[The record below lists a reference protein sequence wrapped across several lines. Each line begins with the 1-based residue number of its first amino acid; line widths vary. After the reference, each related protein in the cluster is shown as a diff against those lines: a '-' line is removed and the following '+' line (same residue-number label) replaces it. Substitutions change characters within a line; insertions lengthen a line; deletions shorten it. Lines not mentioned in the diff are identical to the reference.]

1 MNDISIKGTVADSM
15 YFVNPGDTN
24 PLGILHGGNLMNW
37 MVSTATLAAASL
49 SKGDALLGALDS
61 VYFLNPIH
69 VGDTVAIRAWIEYV
83 GTSSMEVAIRAKS
96 ENPMTGDSR
105 MTTYSHMAF
114 VAVDLRGNPR
124 PIATKIRPEP
134 DEETV
139 YNDAFRRWQD
149 RRQRIQKRREMR
161 DDIRPLSRSSPYRM
175 TFSRLV
181 LSNDALYGD
190 LMYAGRLL
198 KLLDEFTGA
207 LATKYA
213 KGVAVTGSVD
223 ETVFYYPIH
232 VGDIIN
238 LEVALT
244 YVGKSS
250 MEVGAKIVCTDPFTG
265 TSHHA
270 ATSYYTFVHIDENDR
285 PSPVPEYRVSTKEE
299 GLVWELAKARAERRK
314 VEVAKLKE
322 LINSGLPLLY

>member
-1 MNDISIKGTVADSM
+1 MSDVSIKSTVADSM

-37 MVSTATLAAASL
+37 LVSTATLAAASL

-69 VGDTVAIRAWIEYV
+69 VGDMVAIRAWVEYV
-83 GTSSMEVAIRAKS
+83 GTSSMEVGIRAKS
-96 ENPMTGDSR
+96 ENPVTGDSR

-124 PIATKIRPEP
+124 PVGTKIRPAS

-139 YNDAFRRWQD
+139 YADAFRRWQN
-149 RRQRIQKRREMR
+149 RREKIQGR
-161 DDIRPLSRSSPYRM
+161 RELRNDISPLSQSSTFKM
-175 TFSRLV
+175 SFSRLV

-213 KGVAVTGSVD
+213 KGIAVTGSVD

-244 YVGKSS
+244 YVGRSS

-270 ATSYYTFVHIDENDR
+270 ATSFYTFVHIDEKDR
-285 PSPVPEYRVSTKEE
+285 PAPVPEYKVSTKEE
-299 GLVWELAKARAERRK
+299 GLVWEAARARAERRRT
-314 VEVAKLKE
+314 EVARLKE
-322 LINSGLPLLY
+322 MINSGLPLLY